1 MANDRNQ
8 EPQMVSVRQRQS
20 SRGLFSPEVVD
31 LVVPPLKF
39 GGYAGTAGIL
49 AGVGGSIFQEANPI
63 VWGAFS
69 GFQWFT
75 LGTSFWCKFTH
86 QNHVLASG
94 LTSQVTRSI
103 VVKAWG
109 GEERLKNGDKTI
121 ASAIAGTAAGSVGG
135 LIRGPKN
142 ILPAMLV
149 FTTVGA
155 GGQMIANRMATRK
168 PKVHDENESF
178 WTRWSPL
185 KKLTDQE
192 YRDMMSEKMLR
203 IDADIALIDD
213 RIAELKKQA
222 EDEELKGSS
231 T

>member
-8 EPQMVSVRQRQS
+8 DPQMASLRQRQS
-20 SRGLFSPEVVD
+20 SRGLFSPEVVE

-39 GGYAGTAGIL
+39 GGYAGVL
-49 AGVGGSIFQEANPI
+49 AGVGGSIFKEANPI
-63 VWGAFS
+63 IWGAVS

-75 LGTSFWCKFTH
+75 LGTSFWF
-86 QNHVLASG
+86 
-94 LTSQVTRSI
+94 TRSI

-142 ILPAMLV
+142 ILPAMFV
-149 FTTVGA
+149 WTTVGA
-155 GGQMIANRMATRK
+155 GGQMIANRMAARK
-168 PKVHDENESF
+168 PKVDDENESF

-213 RIAELKKQA
+213 RIAELRKRA
-222 EDEELKGSS
+222 EEEDQKGSS
-231 T
+231 L

>member
-1 MANDRNQ
+1 MANDRN
-8 EPQMVSVRQRQS
+8 QMVSVRQRQS

-39 GGYAGTAGIL
+39 GGYAGTAGVL

-63 VWGAFS
+63 IWGAVS

-75 LGTSFWCKFTH
+75 LGTSFWF
-86 QNHVLASG
+86 
-94 LTSQVTRSI
+94 TRSI
-103 VVKAWG
+103 IVKGWG

-142 ILPAMLV
+142 ILPAMFV
-149 FTTVGA
+149 FTIVGA
-155 GGQMIANRMATRK
+155 GGQMIANRTATRK
-168 PKVHDENESF
+168 PKVHDEKESF
-178 WTRWSPL
+178 WSRWSPL

-222 EDEELKGSS
+222 EDEELKG
-231 T
+231 

>member
-31 LVVPPLKF
+31 LVAPPLKF

-75 LGTSFWCKFTH
+75 LGTSFWF
-86 QNHVLASG
+86 
-94 LTSQVTRSI
+94 TRSI

>member
-39 GGYAGTAGIL
+39 GGYAG
-49 AGVGGSIFQEANPI
+49 VGGSIFQEANPI

-75 LGTSFWCKFTH
+75 LGTSFW
-86 QNHVLASG
+86 L
-94 LTSQVTRSI
+94 
-103 VVKAWG
+103 
-109 GEERLKNGDKTI
+109 
-121 ASAIAGTAAGSVGG
+121 
-135 LIRGPKN
+135 
-142 ILPAMLV
+142 
-149 FTTVGA
+149 GA

>member
-1 MANDRNQ
+1 MANDRN
-8 EPQMVSVRQRQS
+8 QMVSVRQRQS

-39 GGYAGTAGIL
+39 GGYVGTAGVL

-63 VWGAFS
+63 IWGAVS

-75 LGTSFWCKFTH
+75 LGTSFWF
-86 QNHVLASG
+86 
-94 LTSQVTRSI
+94 TRSI
-103 VVKAWG
+103 IVKGWG

-142 ILPAMLV
+142 ILPAMFV
-149 FTTVGA
+149 FTIVGA
-155 GGQMIANRMATRK
+155 GGQVIANRMATRK
-168 PKVHDENESF
+168 PKVHDEKESF
-178 WTRWSPL
+178 WSRWSPL

>member
-39 GGYAGTAGIL
+39 GGYAGTAGVL

-63 VWGAFS
+63 IWGAVS

-75 LGTSFWCKFTH
+75 LGTSFWF
-86 QNHVLASG
+86 
-94 LTSQVTRSI
+94 TRSI

-109 GEERLKNGDKTI
+109 GEEKLQNGDKTI

-155 GGQMIANRMATRK
+155 GGQLIANRMATRK
-168 PKVHDENESF
+168 PKVHDEKESF
-178 WTRWSPL
+178 WSRWSPL